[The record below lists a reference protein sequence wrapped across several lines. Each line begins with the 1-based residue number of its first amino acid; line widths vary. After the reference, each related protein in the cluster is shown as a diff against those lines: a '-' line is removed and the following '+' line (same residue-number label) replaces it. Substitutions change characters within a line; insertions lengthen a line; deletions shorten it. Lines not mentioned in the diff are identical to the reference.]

1 MESYAP
7 QTDVLRALVRAD
19 AFKWKEKHQEAFE
32 ALKNAPSA
40 DTVLAYFDPDSDHE
54 VHVDG
59 CPLGIS
65 ATLVQRSPNEDYWR
79 VVQYASRALSDAEW
93 RYSQIELETLAVDFA
108 CRKFHVFLYG
118 RPFIVV
124 TDHKPLEF
132 IFNNP
137 RHATSIRL
145 QRMTVR
151 MLDYEFKVEY
161 RPGKTNISDY
171 ISRHPLP
178 LEQSER
184 RELGTTKD
192 VRHYVNFVIEND
204 IPKAISK

>member
-19 AFKWKEKHQEAFE
+19 VFKWEEKRQEAFE
-32 ALKNAPSA
+32 ALKNALSA
-40 DTVLAYFDPDSDHE
+40 DTVLAYFDPATDHE

-65 ATLVQRSPNEDYWR
+65 ATFSPNEDHWG
-79 VVQYASRALSDAEW
+79 VVQYARRALSDAER
-93 RYSQIELETLAVDFA
+93 RYSQIELETLAADFA

-118 RPFIVV
+118 KPFIVV
-124 TDHKPLEF
+124 TDHKPLEV

-145 QRMTVR
+145 QRMTVQ

-161 RPGKTNISDY
+161 RPGKTNI
-171 ISRHPLP
+171 
-178 LEQSER
+178 
-184 RELGTTKD
+184 
-192 VRHYVNFVIEND
+192 
-204 IPKAISK
+204 

>member
-1 MESYAP
+1 M
-7 QTDVLRALVRAD
+7 
-19 AFKWKEKHQEAFE
+19 
-32 ALKNAPSA
+32 KNALSA
-40 DTVLAYFDPDSDHE
+40 DTVLAYFDPAADHE

-65 ATLVQRSPNEDYWR
+65 ATLVQRSPNEDLWK
-79 VVQYASRALSDAEW
+79 VVQYASRALSDAER
-93 RYSQIELETLAVDFA
+93 RYSQIELETLPADFA
-108 CRKFHVFLYG
+108 CRRYHVFLYG
-118 RPFIVV
+118 KPFIVV
-124 TDHKPLEF
+124 TDDKPLEV

-171 ISRHPLP
+171 TSRHPLP
-178 LEQSER
+178 LEQSGK

-204 IPKAISK
+204 IPKAISKEEIILSTRNDKELQKLIKCVEENS